1 MGKQKNWENGTFTME
16 KIIFKHLFFLR
27 EERQG
32 GEVIKGREWALLKA
46 DLCLNPSST
55 LEPV

>member
-1 MGKQKNWENGTFTME
+1 MAEIMSTLELLQPVE
-16 KIIFKHLFFLR
+16 KINFKRLFFLS

-32 GEVIKGREWALLKA
+32 GEVIKVRKWALAKT

-55 LEPV
+55 LESV